1 MEPSP
6 PQATAPKTRES
17 RRPKATI
24 AKTSWSIFFDDI
36 KCTHSHSCLMIM
48 VTGNL
53 DKMSIIEVVWSC
65 QLNGH
70 LTNKKINTEKHQ
82 KTVRQSWQLK
92 MSKARWQSWQ
102 LKMRKI
108 ERQSRQLKMM
118 STHPKA
124 EAEKITHISKGSD
137 PGIRPERNIYIA
149 LVNTS
154 LPSQYLFIRYTLSD
168 CQFCCI
174 WRLCVFRHYFEF

>member
-24 AKTSWSIFFDDI
+24 AKTSWSKKIDDY

-70 LTNKKINTEKHQ
+70 LTNKQINTEKHNQ
-82 KTVRQSWQLK
+82 KTGGQSWQLK

-154 LPSQYLFIRYTLSD
+154 LPSQYLFIRYTL
-168 CQFCCI
+168 
-174 WRLCVFRHYFEF
+174 